1 MGFTDDA
8 VPSTL
13 FIDTYLVTR
22 AEQKSIKPFR
32 DCLAEEPFGDTALG
46 AAFLGRGLYG
56 VKFSISENGLKSR
69 C

>member
-32 DCLAEEPFGDTALG
+32 DCLAEEPFGATALVRRFW
-46 AAFLGRGLYG
+46 AVDFTASNFRFPRM
-56 VKFSISENGLKSR
+56 V
-69 C
+69 